1 MNLHGYDFHSPKEIH
16 PVITF
21 YGSHAQFALE
31 CNIRRSE
38 RPGLIE
44 DYVALVQSDASFVD
58 LCMPTMDFATAETQA
73 FVT

>member
-1 MNLHGYDFHSPKEIH
+1 MDLHGYDFHSPKEIH

-21 YGSHAQFALE
+21 YGSYAQFALE
-31 CNIRRSE
+31 CNIQRSE

-44 DYVALVQSDASFVD
+44 DFVAWVQSDASFVD
-58 LCMPTMDFATAETQA
+58 LCMPPMAFAMAETQA